1 MIRANIGEVMDK
13 LEINIFNNLIK
24 NQENTHL
31 VDGLP
36 YCNICKEP
44 RFYKRDELILPAK
57 CKCQT
62 DKERLQKEKEKIE
75 QAERNFREQQKLSA
89 IGEKYLNA
97 SFENAIITNNNKE
110 VYDKCKKYCELSN
123 EMQLNNIGIYIY
135 GDNSSGKTHLI
146 ACMCNSLVKQ
156 GKTCLFTS
164 IPKILAKIQQSYSNK
179 NGMSQEQIIE
189 EISSTQFLFLD
200 DLGKEFLVANPKA
213 EGVLLA
219 ILNARDTNGLP
230 TIITSNYNIE
240 QFAVKFGLDKAIIE
254 RLNVI
259 STRIFQLNGDDFR
272 SKELDCKQ
280 KIAKKLGI

>member
-1 MIRANIGEVMDK
+1 MDK

>member
-24 NQENTHL
+24 NQEDIHL

-44 RFYKRDELILPAK
+44 RFYKRDEWILPAK

-62 DKERLQKEKEKIE
+62 DKERLQKEKERIE

-110 VYDKCKKYCELSN
+110 VYAKCKKYCELSN

-280 KIAKKLGI
+280 NIAKKLGI